1 MVCTVQLTILV
12 DQVGNHRGAIVLDHL
27 VLSPSVAPRIAYSC
41 HIDVVHVGLHLGEIR
56 HRIVNLLILA
66 VSEART
72 GSGSL
77 RDAHGA
83 VVHRPVGLVLGFHFR
98 YNTHHFINVLFSR
111 GKEIDAQR
119 SDLGAGER
127 AAHFECILVREL
139 VSFAGITNES
149 SIVLGSGTHLTL
161 QTSKGARRSLHTG
174 LWSQPS

>member
-119 SDLGAGER
+119 SDLGEGER
-127 AAHFECILVREL
+127 
-139 VSFAGITNES
+139 
-149 SIVLGSGTHLTL
+149 
-161 QTSKGARRSLHTG
+161 
-174 LWSQPS
+174 